1 MSYLRTSSRW
11 IFVLLIGA
19 LAGATTIIPM
29 SLERLTASSSHVLE
43 GAPLAAWSQWN
54 AQHNL
59 IYTYTRFQVSNSWK
73 GQAPSVV
80 VVKQPGGTVGNTKE
94 KVYGVRYLR
103 PGEHSVLFLRP
114 SDERDGTLIITGLV
128 QGNFRVRIS
137 QTGQEMV
144 SNGVPEVSSYSLGS
158 GQVSS
163 FSGNR
168 MRLDE
173 LRARVVK
180 AAQQ

>member
-1 MSYLRTSSRW
+1 VNYSRLSRLG
-11 IFVLLIGA
+11 ICLLVITA
-19 LAGATTIIPM
+19 LAAATTIIPM
-29 SLERLTASSSHVLE
+29 SVEKLTQSSSHVLE
-43 GAPLAAWSQWN
+43 GAAITTWSQWN

-59 IYTYTRFQVSNSWK
+59 IYTYTKFQVSSAWK

-80 VVKQPGGTVGNTKE
+80 VVKQPGGTVGTTKE

-103 PGEHSVLFLRP
+103 AGEHSVLFLRP

-137 QTGQEMV
+137 PAGQEMV
-144 SNGVPEVSSYSLGS
+144 SNGVPEVSSYSVANGEI
-158 GQVSS
+158 SS
-163 FSGNR
+163 FGGNR

-173 LRARVVK
+173 LKTRVVK